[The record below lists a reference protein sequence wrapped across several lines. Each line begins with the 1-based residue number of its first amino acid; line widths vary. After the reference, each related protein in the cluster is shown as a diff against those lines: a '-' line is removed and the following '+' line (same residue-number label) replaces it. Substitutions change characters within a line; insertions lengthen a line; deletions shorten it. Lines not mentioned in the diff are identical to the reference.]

1 LLPRHVQEGGAVNL
15 SELVAEGLESCTNSG
30 RLLGIQLART
40 ELWRHFNK
48 NPESSLYDFVRSY
61 DDAMFW
67 LMTDK
72 SPALVDAEPKAVEET
87 ETTEGEKP

>member
-67 LMTDK
+67 MMTDK
-72 SPALVDAEPKAVEET
+72 ALVGAEPNAVEQT